1 MKTEMKRQEQTQIG
15 TALVRECEREEE
27 EEGNGEQELDEE
39 EQEGTEDL
47 FHVVEL
53 LKLEEVK

>member
-1 MKTEMKRQEQTQIG
+1 MKRQEQTQIG